1 MAEMLRSFY
10 LQRCLIY
17 TPSHKSVQNI
27 HRTKYMPLRAEI
39 EQQETLERNQIKGGL
54 EKIRKDTLHLEKK
67 EYASATVY
75 GSASIA
81 TLLPTFVEYLD
92 ERKNDRKLAAVKGA
106 GHLIGLLP
114 YLFALDTES
123 QAVIAAKLTFD
134 KVFSPRRKNQLVV
147 SVTDSIGSAIEAECQ
162 MQYYENI
169 APPLFAALKETYW
182 HQAKG
187 TEYKRKSM
195 QTIMNKHDIV
205 PWTPWSR
212 EWKVKLGGFLLNC
225 LARSSGWFES
235 VEKKIGNKSD
245 AYVITTD
252 EFNKHK
258 EEIVRIT
265 ELFSP
270 LTKPMLIEPRDWTNL
285 HDGGYYLNQLT
296 NCHEMVRRGV
306 QLRIQGKTTY
316 DFLNQI
322 QKVKYRLNDFI
333 VGVAKELEEKE
344 IEVGKF
350 RPVINHPI
358 PPKPADFDTNKN
370 SKKQWKKDAAIAH
383 NKNAN
388 EWRISCRTRMTMNC
402 VREFEDKDF
411 YIPWSFDYRGRAYP
425 IPSFLTPQDT
435 DFGKSLLMF
444 SEESEITEDGMKWLA
459 FQVATTYGLD
469 KATMEERLSWVIQDE
484 NTKLIERVA
493 TDPINNI
500 GDWEGADEPWQFL
513 AACHEYYC
521 VVMGGLSGKTTT
533 GLPVATDATCSGLQ
547 ILAGLAR
554 DKSTARLVNVVPS
567 DKPQDAYQVIADV
580 SRPNIPDR
588 LKPYWDRKKTKRTT
602 MTIPYNAKPFSNRQ
616 YIRDAFKD
624 IDIEV
629 EKEELTQ
636 IVKAVR
642 SAMEIVVPGPM
653 KVMRWIEQEVSK
665 AIKNGAKELTWVT
678 PSGFRVT
685 QKLMKQDWKRI
696 QLQLF
701 GTTNLRVSIPDQE
714 LGVDLLHHKNATAP
728 NLIHSLD
735 ASLLHLSATRFDA
748 PISLIHDSVLCRA
761 TDMTFLS
768 TLVRDTYM
776 HLFAEHDF
784 LKDFAQ
790 AIGAETEP
798 PIIGDLQP
806 SEVIESTYFFC

>member
-1 MAEMLRSFY
+1 
-10 LQRCLIY
+10 
-17 TPSHKSVQNI
+17 
-27 HRTKYMPLRAEI
+27 MPLRVEI

-54 EKIRKDTLHLEKK
+54 DKLRKDTLHLEKK

-81 TLLPTFVEYLD
+81 TLLPTFIKYLD
-92 ERKNDRKLAAVKGA
+92 EKKQERIDTIKKHGA
-106 GHLIGLLP
+106 GSQVALMP
-114 YLFALDTES
+114 YLLALDTES
-123 QAVIAAKLTFD
+123 QAIIAAKLTFD
-134 KVFSPRRKNQLVV
+134 KVFSPRKSNQLVIKV
-147 SVTDSIGSAIEAECQ
+147 VESIATAIEAECQ
-162 MQYYENI
+162 MQYYEKC
-169 APPLFAALKETYW
+169 APALFNTLKENYW

-195 QTIMNKHDIV
+195 QTIMNKHDII
-205 PWTPWSR
+205 PWKPWNGIK
-212 EWKVKLGGFLLNC
+212 KVQLGGFLLEG
-225 LARSSGWFES
+225 LAASSGWFTN
-235 VEKKIGNKSD
+235 VVIQNKKKST
-245 AYVITTD
+245 YVTVTE

-258 EEIVRIT
+258 DEIVRLS

-285 HDGGYYLNQLT
+285 YDGGYYLNQLT
-296 NCHEMVRRGV
+296 NCHEMIRRGEP
-306 QLRIQGKTTY
+306 LSIQGKTTY
-316 DFLNQI
+316 QFLNQI
-322 QKVKYRLNDFI
+322 QKVKYRLSDFI

-358 PPKPADFDTNKN
+358 PPKPADFDTNKE
-370 SKKQWKKDAAIAH
+370 SKKQWKKEAGLAH
-383 NKNAN
+383 NKNHN
-388 EWRISCRTRMTMNC
+388 EWRISCRTRMTMNV
-402 VREFEDKDF
+402 VREFEGKDY

-435 DFGKSLLMF
+435 DFGKSLLRF
-444 SEESEITEDGMKWLA
+444 SEESEITEDGKKWLA
-459 FQVATTYGLD
+459 FQVATTFGLD
-469 KATMEERLSWVIQDE
+469 KATMDERLAWVSIEE
-484 NTKLIERVA
+484 NKQIVIRVA
-493 TDPINNI
+493 RDPINNI
-500 GDWEGADEPWQFL
+500 GDWETADEPWQFL
-513 AACHEYYC
+513 AACHEYYS
-521 VVMGGLSGKTTT
+521 VVIAGKKTT

-554 DKSTARLVNVVPS
+554 DKSTARLVNVIPS
-567 DKPQDAYQVIADV
+567 DKPQDAYQVIADK
-580 SRPNIPDR
+580 SRSHIPER
-588 LKPYWDRKKTKRTT
+588 LRPYWDRKKTKRCV

-636 IVKAVR
+636 IVQAVR
-642 SAMEIVVPGPM
+642 NAMEVVVPGPM

-665 AIKNGAKELTWVT
+665 AIRNGAKDLMWVT

-685 QKLMKQDWKRI
+685 QKLMKQEWKRVE
-696 QLQLF
+696 LQLF
-701 GTTNLRVSIPDQE
+701 GTTNLRVGTDKDK
-714 LGVDLLHHKNATAP
+714 GVDLLHHKNATAP

-735 ASLLHLSATRFDA
+735 ASLLHLSATRFEA

-784 LKDFAQ
+784 LRDFAR
-790 AIGAETEP
+790 AIEAESEP

>member
-1 MAEMLRSFY
+1 
-10 LQRCLIY
+10 
-17 TPSHKSVQNI
+17 
-27 HRTKYMPLRAEI
+27 MPLRAEI

-54 EKIRKDTLHLEKK
+54 EKLKKDTLHLEKK

-92 ERKNDRKLAAVKGA
+92 KRKEERKLTAVKGA

-147 SVTDSIGSAIEAECQ
+147 RVTESIGSAIEAECQ
-162 MQYYENI
+162 MQYYEKI

-195 QTIMNKHDIV
+195 QTIMNKHNIV
-205 PWTPWSR
+205 PWKAWSR

-322 QKVKYRLNDFI
+322 QKVKYRLSDFI
-333 VGVAKELEEKE
+333 VGVAKELEERE

-358 PPKPADFDTNKN
+358 PPKPADFDTNKD

-402 VREFEDKDF
+402 VREFEDTDF

-435 DFGKSLLMF
+435 DFGKSLLRF
-444 SEESEITEDGMKWLA
+444 SEESEITEDGVKWLA

-469 KATMEERLSWVIQDE
+469 KATMDERLAWVSIEE
-484 NTKLIERVA
+484 NKQIIIRVA
-493 TDPINNI
+493 RDPINNI
-500 GDWEGADEPWQFL
+500 GDWENADEPWQFL
-513 AACHEYYC
+513 VACHEYYS
-521 VVMGGLSGKTTT
+521 VVIAGKKTT

-554 DKSTARLVNVVPS
+554 DKSTARLVNVIPS
-567 DKPQDAYQVIADV
+567 NKPQDAYQVIADH
-580 SRPNIPDR
+580 SRPHIPER
-588 LKPYWDRKKTKRTT
+588 LRPYWDRKKTKRCV

-636 IVKAVR
+636 IVQAVR
-642 SAMEIVVPGPM
+642 NAMEVVVPGPM

-665 AIKNGAKELTWVT
+665 AIRNGAKELMWVT

-701 GTTNLRVSIPDQE
+701 GTTNLKVSIPNKE
-714 LGVDLLHHKNATAP
+714 LGVDLAHHKNATAP

-761 TDMTFLS
+761 TDMTYLS